1 VLNLD
6 ETVSVT
12 ENFASSANLCD
23 VMPDLIREDRESSKT
38 AKSGVEPCTPQGID
52 SVWELPR
59 ITKDL
64 HGVADRPKLP
74 CSGLSR
80 YEAWKMLLLN
90 ERLELKPLYV

>member
-12 ENFASSANLCD
+12 ENFVSSANLCD
-23 VMPDLIREDRESSKT
+23 VIPDLIREDRESSKPT
-38 AKSGVEPCTPQGID
+38 KSGVEPCTPQGID

-64 HGVADRPKLP
+64 HRVADRPNLP
-74 CSGLSR
+74 CSGLNR
-80 YEAWKMLLLN
+80 YAAWKMLLLN
-90 ERLELKPLYV
+90 ERPELKPLYV